1 MDHLETMKLW
11 IVHFHRYQPESIT
24 LLQVKTYV
32 ECGGQMP
39 KNANVIFEG
48 SLSGPINKI

>member
-11 IVHFHRYQPESIT
+11 IVHFHRYQPDNIT

-32 ECGGQMP
+32 ECGSQMP

-48 SLSGPINKI
+48 TCVS